1 MLFRVSSL
9 RGAGKRQEYRIIRVI
24 LILFSV
30 IVLSDYEL
38 ILENS
43 KEEQKEFGNF
53 INRLYSFTGIKELSP
68 RLGGKTLIFSS
79 LFSIVL
85 FSLY

>member
-30 IVLSDYEL
+30 IVLSDYENFQ
-38 ILENS
+38 EYS
-43 KEEQKEFGNF
+43 KEEQKEIGKF
-53 INRLYSFTGIKELSP
+53 INRFNSFTEIKDLSP
-68 RLGGKTLIFSS
+68 LVGGKALILSS